1 LNKKDRC
8 GVFNAAPFFV
18 GNKMKRT
25 AGRITYELTIKDVKN
40 MNLRIGDDLR
50 VAVSANRRTPFAMI
64 DAFVLSKEDWILAA
78 IENLRAKADGE
89 AVSQQYDDEECLAF
103 FESISKR
110 IFPLFAQV
118 LNEKPSL
125 SVKEMKSRWGVCHVD
140 KKHIVLNRRLMGKP
154 LDLVEYVVLHEYVH
168 FVHPN
173 HQQGFHALM
182 GLYMPDYRQRRKR
195 LNGH

>member
-1 LNKKDRC
+1 
-8 GVFNAAPFFV
+8 
-18 GNKMKRT
+18 MKRT